1 MISILNIGIN
11 HETAP
16 VEIREC
22 LAPESRGG
30 DSALLGML
38 CEEKAIEEAFILST
52 CNRVEALVIS
62 NSPIKAEEA
71 VIRILCSGTGIDRKK
86 LIPSFYKHWNL
97 DAVHHIFMVASSLDS
112 MVIGEPQILGQIK
125 KAYANSVENRSVGTI
140 INRLM
145 HRAFHVAKRIRSETS
160 VCELAVSV
168 SYAAVELAKKIFSN
182 FNDKK
187 VLIIGAGEMA
197 EIAAK
202 HLSNHGVRD
211 VKVAN
216 RTFERAAALAEQ
228 MSWQAISFEDIGN
241 HIANSDIVISSTGSR
256 EYIISYADVK
266 LAQKKRGDS
275 PLFFIDIAVPRD
287 IDPHI
292 NKIQNVYLYD
302 IDDLKEVVSY
312 NKTQR
317 KKESEKA
324 EKIIK
329 EEVVKFGKWL
339 ETLTVVPT
347 IIELRK
353 KIKDIVDSELH
364 RSRSDLDLLDDSQK
378 AMVEV
383 LVNSVAE
390 KIINDPILFLKQKA
404 ESQSI
409 NSYLDMTK
417 HMFGLDLDSNIKI
430 EFHHHGHASKPNVG
444 NEN

>member
-22 LAPESRGG
+22 LAPDSRGG
-30 DSALLGML
+30 DSVLLDMI
-38 CEEKAIEEAFILST
+38 CKEKAIEEAFILGT
-52 CNRVEALVIS
+52 CNRVEALVTS

-71 VIRILCSGTGIDRKK
+71 VMKILSSGTNIDEKR
-86 LIPSFYKHWNL
+86 LISSFYRYWNL

-112 MVIGEPQILGQIK
+112 MIIGEPQILGQIK
-125 KAYANSVENRSVGTI
+125 KAHVNAVENRSVGTI
-140 INRLM
+140 LNRLM
-145 HRAFHVAKRIRSETS
+145 HRAFHVAKRIRNETS
-160 VCELAVSV
+160 VCELAVSI
-168 SYAAVELAKKIFSN
+168 SYAAVELAKKIFSD

-202 HLSNHGVRD
+202 HLSNQGIKD
-211 VKVAN
+211 VKVTN
-216 RTFERAAALAEQ
+216 RTFERAASLAER
-228 MSWQAISFEDIGN
+228 MGWQAIIFEDIESHLIN
-241 HIANSDIVISSTGSR
+241 TDIVISSTGSQ
-256 EYIISYADVK
+256 EYIISYADAK
-266 LAQKKRGDS
+266 RAQKKRGDR

-287 IDPHI
+287 IDPDI

-302 IDDLKEVVSY
+302 IDDLKEVISY

-317 KKESEKA
+317 KEESVKA
-324 EKIIK
+324 EKIVK
-329 EEVVKFGKWL
+329 EEVVKFAKWL
-339 ETLTVVPT
+339 DTLAVVPT

-353 KIKDIVDSELH
+353 KIKDIVDSELR
-364 RSRSDLDLLDDSQK
+364 RSRSEIELMDVSQK
-378 AMVEV
+378 SMIEV

-390 KIINDPILFLKQKA
+390 KIISDPILFLKRRA
-404 ESQSI
+404 ESQYI

-417 HMFGLDLDSNIKI
+417 RMFALDSEKEI
-430 EFHHHGHASKPNVG
+430 EFHEHHVLKPNAG